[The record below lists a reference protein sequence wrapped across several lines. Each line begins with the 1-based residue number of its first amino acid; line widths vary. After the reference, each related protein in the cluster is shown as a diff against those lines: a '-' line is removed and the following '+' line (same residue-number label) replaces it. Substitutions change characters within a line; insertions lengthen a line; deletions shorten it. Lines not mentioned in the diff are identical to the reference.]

1 MDPIILGLLA
11 FVLMICVALAGVP
24 IFVAMGLVGIIGLI
38 YTSGLNGAMGT
49 IASLPYAVFANYGLA
64 VVPLFFLM
72 GAFVGEAN
80 VTEDAFN
87 SAYKLIGKVR
97 GGLAM
102 ATCIGSGLAAATMGS
117 SVANAALFTR
127 MAYPEMRKYGYD
139 KSFSLGCIASSGT
152 FAIMIPPS
160 VAFVIYGI
168 LTNESIGKLLI
179 AGVIPGI
186 ITVVMYLTAI
196 WIMAKMNPKL
206 APPPTVT
213 FTKKEKIRAFFGL
226 WSVAVLFILVVGGIY
241 SGIFS
246 PTQAGAIGAC
256 GALFIALIR
265 KRITKKSLAGIAVTS
280 IEGMSALSVVIL
292 GGFILMRFLVVCG
305 FVDEIVGF
313 VEKAHLSPTG
323 VLFAVI
329 VLYLILGALM
339 DELSMTVCTIPFVY
353 PIMMKLGYNGVWFGV
368 VFTKLCQIGLI
379 FPPVAMNLFVVA
391 AAAGKETT
399 VLDVIKGI
407 WPFIFLEGI
416 VVVILC
422 IFPELSLFLPRLMY
436 GR

>member
-11 FVLMICVALAGVP
+11 FVLMIFVALAGVP

-80 VTEDAFN
+80 VTQDAFN

-152 FAIMIPPS
+152 FAVMIPPS

-179 AGVIPGI
+179 AGVLPGI
-186 ITVVMYLTAI
+186 ITVVVYLAAI

-206 APPPTVT
+206 APPPAVT
-213 FTKKEKIRAFFGL
+213 FTKKEKIRALFGL

-241 SGIFS
+241 LGIFS

-256 GALFIALIR
+256 GALFIALVR
-265 KRITKKSLAGIAVTS
+265 KRITKKSLARIAVTS

-323 VLFAVI
+323 VLIAVI

-379 FPPVAMNLFVVA
+379 FPPVAMNLFVVS

-399 VLDVIKGI
+399 VVDVIKGI

-416 VVVILC
+416 IVVILC

>member
-1 MDPIILGLLA
+1 MDPIALGVVA
-11 FVLMICVALAGVP
+11 FALMIFVALIGVP
-24 IFVAMGLVGIIGLI
+24 IFVSMGLVGIIGLI
-38 YTSGLNGAMGT
+38 YTSGFNAAMGT

-72 GAFVGEAN
+72 GAFVGEAE
-80 VTEDAFN
+80 VTQDAFN

-179 AGVIPGI
+179 AGVLPGI
-186 ITVVMYLTAI
+186 LTVVVYLAAI
-196 WIMAKMNPKL
+196 WTMARMNPKL
-206 APPPTVT
+206 APPPAVT
-213 FTKKEKIRAFFGL
+213 FTGKEKIKALFSL
-226 WSVAVLFILVVGGIY
+226 WSVAVLFLLVVGGIY
-241 SGIFS
+241 SGIFT
-246 PTQAGAIGAC
+246 PTQAGAIGAF
-256 GALFIALIR
+256 GALVIALMR
-265 KRITKKSLAGIAVTS
+265 KKITKKNLSSIAVNS

-292 GGFILMRFLVVCG
+292 GGFVLMRFLVVCG

-313 VEKAHLSPTG
+313 VEKAHLSPVG
-323 VLFAVI
+323 VLFAVVI
-329 VLYLILGALM
+329 LYLILGALM

-353 PIMMKLGYNGVWFGV
+353 PIMMKLGYDGIWFGV
-368 VFTKLCQIGLI
+368 VYTKLCQIGLI

-391 AAAGKETT
+391 AAAGKDTS

-407 WPFIFLEGI
+407 WPFIFLECVI
-416 VVVILC
+416 VVILC
-422 IFPELSLFLPRLMY
+422 VFPDISLFLPRLMY